1 MTVDPARNTC
11 RAITLAAVAALLS
24 VQACKQNDAANAA
37 AAESN
42 AAAMTVGPENI
53 AVVKAEEIKS
63 GPALSGSLSPE
74 AQATVRSEVSGA
86 VLQTFVE
93 AGSPVRQGQEL
104 ARIDDSGIRDAYL
117 SAKSAV
123 TTADNT
129 VQIAEREAGRAETL
143 AKAGAIAERQRDQAR
158 NQLIGAQAQAA
169 DARARLANAQKQL
182 DKTVIRAPFAG
193 VVSARTIN
201 AGDFVVPGNPAYT
214 IINPSTM
221 RLEASVTAEA
231 LSAVRLGAPVEF
243 TVNGYGARRFAGRIS
258 SINPVVDPSTRQ
270 VRVIVTIPNQG
281 GTLVSGLF
289 AEGRVSAESRT
300 SAVVPAAAVDERGVR
315 PIVVRLKNGK
325 VSQAEV
331 VLGIRDA
338 STEMVEIKSGLTP
351 GDTVLLGAARGIS
364 AGTMVKVSAPG
375 DIKR

>member
-1 MTVDPARNTC
+1 MTSH
-11 RAITLAAVAALLS
+11 AIRRTRHAFALATACALLS
-24 VQACKQNDAANAA
+24 VEACKQNDAANAA
-37 AAESN
+37 AAESST
-42 AAAMTVGPENI
+42 AVTAVGPENI

-74 AQATVRSEVSGA
+74 TQATVRSEVSGA

-93 AGSPVRQGQEL
+93 AGSSVRQGQEL

-129 VQIAEREAGRAETL
+129 VQISEREAERAETL
-143 AKAGAIAERQRDQAR
+143 AKAGAIADRQRDQAR
-158 NQLIGAQAQAA
+158 NQLTGAQAQAA

-182 DKTVIRAPFAG
+182 DKTIIRAPFSG
-193 VVSARTIN
+193 VVSARSIN
-201 AGDFVVPGNPAYT
+201 AGDFVAPGNPTYT

-221 RLEASVTAEA
+221 RLEASVPAEA
-231 LSAVRLGAPVEF
+231 LSAIRIGAPVEF
-243 TVNGYGARRFAGRIS
+243 TVNGYSSRQFTGRIS
-258 SINPVVDPSTRQ
+258 SVNPVADPSTRQ

-281 GTLVSGLF
+281 QTLVSGLF

-300 SAVVPAAAVDERGVR
+300 SAVVPAGAVDERGVR

-325 VSQAEV
+325 VRSTEV

-364 AGTMVKVSAPG
+364 AGTMVRVSAPG
-375 DIKR
+375 DVKK

>member
-1 MTVDPARNTC
+1 MTSRLRNTH
-11 RAITLAAVAALLS
+11 RAVTLATALTLLC
-24 VQACKQNDAANAA
+24 VEACKQNDAANAA

-42 AAAMTVGPENI
+42 ATVMAVGPENI
-53 AVVKAEEIKS
+53 AVVKSEEIKS

-74 AQATVRSEVSGA
+74 TQATVRSEVSGA

-93 AGSPVRQGQEL
+93 AGSAVRQGQEL
-104 ARIDDSGIRDAYL
+104 ARVDDSGIRDAYL

-123 TTADNT
+123 TMADNT
-129 VQIAEREAGRAETL
+129 LQISEREAERAETL
-143 AKAGAIAERQRDQAR
+143 AKAGAIADRQRDQAR
-158 NQLIGAQAQAA
+158 NQLTGAQAQAA

-182 DKTVIRAPFAG
+182 DKTIIRAPFSG
-193 VVSARTIN
+193 VVSARSIN
-201 AGDFVVPGNPAYT
+201 AGDFVTPGNAAYT

-221 RLEASVTAEA
+221 RLEASVPAEA
-231 LSAVRLGAPVEF
+231 LSAIRVGAPVDF
-243 TVNGYGARRFAGRIS
+243 TVNGYSTRQFTGRIS
-258 SINPVVDPSTRQ
+258 SVNPVVDPSTRQ
-270 VRVIVTIPNQG
+270 VRVIVTIPNEG

-300 SAVVPAAAVDERGVR
+300 SAVVPAGAVDERGVR

-325 VSQAEV
+325 VAPTEV

-338 STEMVEIKSGLTP
+338 STEMVEIKSGLMS

-364 AGTMVKVSAPG
+364 AGAMVKVSAPG
-375 DIKR
+375 DVRK

>member
-1 MTVDPARNTC
+1 MTPHFART
-11 RAITLAAVAALLS
+11 RSYAIKLATVATLLS
-24 VQACKQNDAANAA
+24 VHACKQNDSANAA
-37 AAESN
+37 AAESK

-53 AVVKAEEIKS
+53 AVVNAEEIKS

-74 AQATVRSEVSGA
+74 TQATVRSEVSGA
-86 VLQTFVE
+86 VLQTYVE
-93 AGSPVRQGQEL
+93 AGTPVRRGQEL

-123 TTADNT
+123 ATADNT

-143 AKAGAIAERQRDQAR
+143 AKAGAIADRQRDQVR
-158 NQLIGAQAQAA
+158 NQLIAAQAQAA

-182 DKTVIRAPFAG
+182 DKTVIRAPFSG
-193 VVSARTIN
+193 VVSARTVN
-201 AGDFVVPGNPAYT
+201 AGDFVAPGNPAYT
-214 IINPSTM
+214 VINPSTM
-221 RLEASVTAEA
+221 RLEASVPAEA
-231 LSAVRLGAPVEF
+231 LSAIRLGAPVEF
-243 TVNGYGARRFAGRIS
+243 TVNGYATRRFTGRIS
-258 SINPVVDPSTRQ
+258 SINPVADPSTRQ

-289 AEGRVSAESRT
+289 AEGRVSADSHT

-325 VSQAEV
+325 VNPTEV

-338 STEMVEIKSGLTP
+338 STEMVEIKSGLMP

-364 AGTMVKVSAPG
+364 TGTMVRVSAPG
-375 DIKR
+375 DVKK

>member
-1 MTVDPARNTC
+1 MTIHRTRNIT
-11 RAITLAAVAALLS
+11 RVAIVAAVIALLS
-24 VQACKQNDAANAA
+24 VEACKQNDAANASA
-37 AAESN
+37 LESN
-42 AAAMTVGPENI
+42 TPAMTVGPENI

-74 AQATVRSEVSGA
+74 TQATVRSEVSGA

-93 AGSPVRQGQEL
+93 VGSSVRQGQEL

-143 AKAGAIAERQRDQAR
+143 AKAGAIADRQRDQAR
-158 NQLIGAQAQAA
+158 NQLTGAQAQAA

-201 AGDFVVPGNPAYT
+201 AGDFVAPGNPAYT

-221 RLEASVTAEA
+221 RLEASVPAEA
-231 LSAVRLGAPVEF
+231 LSAIRLGAPVEF
-243 TVNGYGARRFAGRIS
+243 TVNGYATRRFTGRIS
-258 SINPVVDPSTRQ
+258 SINPVADPSTRQ

-300 SAVVPAAAVDERGVR
+300 SAVVPAGAVDERGVR

-325 VSQAEV
+325 VSQVEV

-338 STEMVEIKSGLTP
+338 STEMVEIKSGLVP

-364 AGTMVKVSAPG
+364 AGTLVKVSAPG
-375 DIKR
+375 DVKK

>member
-1 MTVDPARNTC
+1 MTPHPVRTTS
-11 RAITLAAVAALLS
+11 RVVTLAAVATLLS

-37 AAESN
+37 AAESKT
-42 AAAMTVGPENI
+42 AAMTVGPENI

-74 AQATVRSEVSGA
+74 TQATVRSEVSGA
-86 VLQTFVE
+86 VLQTYVE

-129 VQIAEREAGRAETL
+129 VQIAEREAGRAEAL
-143 AKAGAIAERQRDQAR
+143 AKAGAIADRQRDQAR

-182 DKTVIRAPFAG
+182 EKTVIRAPFSG
-193 VVSARTIN
+193 IVSARMIN
-201 AGDFVVPGNPAYT
+201 AGDFAAPGNPAYT

-221 RLEASVTAEA
+221 RLEASVPAEA

-243 TVNGYGARRFAGRIS
+243 TVNGYAARRFAGRIS
-258 SINPVVDPSTRQ
+258 SINPVADPS
-270 VRVIVTIPNQG
+270 
-281 GTLVSGLF
+281 
-289 AEGRVSAESRT
+289 
-300 SAVVPAAAVDERGVR
+300 VDERGVR

-325 VSQAEV
+325 VSQTEV
-331 VLGIRDA
+331 ALGIRDA

-364 AGTMVKVSAPG
+364 AGTMVKVSSPG
-375 DIKR
+375 DVKR

>member
-1 MTVDPARNTC
+1 MTTSPTRNTS
-11 RAITLAAVAALLS
+11 RVIALAAVALLS
-24 VQACKQNDAANAA
+24 AQACKQNDAANAA

-42 AAAMTVGPENI
+42 ATAMAVGPENI
-53 AVVKAEEIKS
+53 AIVKAEEIKS

-74 AQATVRSEVSGA
+74 TQATVRSEVSGA

-93 AGSPVRQGQEL
+93 AGSSVHQGQEL

-129 VQIAEREAGRAETL
+129 VQIADREAARAETL
-143 AKAGAIAERQRDQAR
+143 SKAGAIADRQRDQAR

-182 DKTVIRAPFAG
+182 DKTVIRAPFTG
-193 VVSARTIN
+193 VVAARTIN
-201 AGDFVVPGNPAYT
+201 AGDFVAPGNATYT

-221 RLEASVTAEA
+221 RLEASVPADA
-231 LSAVRLGAPVEF
+231 LSAIRLGAPVEF
-243 TVNGYGARRFAGRIS
+243 TVNGYATRRFTGRIS
-258 SINPVVDPSTRQ
+258 SVNPVADPSTRQ

-281 GTLVSGLF
+281 GALVSGLF
-289 AEGRVSAESRT
+289 AEGRVSAESHT
-300 SAVVPAAAVDERGVR
+300 SPVVPAGAVDERGVR
-315 PIVVRLKNGK
+315 PLVVRLKNGK

-338 STEMVEIKSGLTP
+338 STEMVEIKSGLMP

-364 AGTMVKVSAPG
+364 SGTMVKVSSPG
-375 DIKR
+375 DVKK

>member
-1 MTVDPARNTC
+1 MTTSPTCNTS
-11 RAITLAAVAALLS
+11 RVIALAAVALLS

-42 AAAMTVGPENI
+42 ATAMAVGPENI
-53 AVVKAEEIKS
+53 AVVKAEDITS

-74 AQATVRSEVSGA
+74 TQATVRSEVSGA

-93 AGSPVRQGQEL
+93 AGSPVHQGQEL
-104 ARIDDSGIRDAYL
+104 ARIDDSGIRDSYL

-143 AKAGAIAERQRDQAR
+143 SKAGAIADQQRDQAR
-158 NQLIGAQAQAA
+158 NQLTGAQAQAA

-182 DKTVIRAPFAG
+182 DKTVIRAPFTG
-193 VVSARTIN
+193 VVAARTIN
-201 AGDFVVPGNPAYT
+201 AGDFLAPGNAAYT

-221 RLEASVTAEA
+221 RLEASVPAEA
-231 LSAVRLGAPVEF
+231 LSAIRLGAPVEF
-243 TVNGYGARRFAGRIS
+243 TVNGYATRRFTGRIS
-258 SINPVVDPSTRQ
+258 SVNPVADPSTRQ

-289 AEGRVSAESRT
+289 AEGRVSAESHT
-300 SAVVPAAAVDERGVR
+300 SAVIPAGAVDERGVR
-315 PIVVRLKNGK
+315 PLVVRLKNGK

-338 STEMVEIKSGLTP
+338 STEMVEIKSGLMP

-364 AGTMVKVSAPG
+364 SGTMVRVSSPG
-375 DIKR
+375 DVKK

>member
-1 MTVDPARNTC
+1 MTTHLTHKSCVA
-11 RAITLAAVAALLS
+11 TLAAAGLLLS
-24 VQACKQNDAANAA
+24 AQACKQNDAANAV
-37 AAESN
+37 AAESK
-42 AAAMTVGPENI
+42 ASAMSVGPENI
-53 AVVKAEEIKS
+53 AVVKAEEIRS
-63 GPALSGSLSPE
+63 GPALSGSLSAE
-74 AQATVRSEVSGA
+74 TQATVRSEVSGA

-93 AGSPVRQGQEL
+93 AGSPVHQGQEL
-104 ARIDDSGIRDAYL
+104 ARLDDSGIRDAYL
-117 SAKSAV
+117 SAKSGV

-129 VQIAEREAGRAETL
+129 FQIAEREAQRAETL

-158 NQLIGAQAQAA
+158 NQLSGAQAQQA

-182 DKTVIRAPFAG
+182 DKTVLKAPFSG

-201 AGDFVVPGNPAYT
+201 AGDFVSPGTAAYT
-214 IINPSTM
+214 IIDPSTM
-221 RLEASVTAEA
+221 RLEASVPGEA
-231 LSAVRLGAPVEF
+231 LSAIHLGAPVEF
-243 TVNGYGARRFAGRIS
+243 VVNGYGARGFVGRIS
-258 SINPVVDPSTRQ
+258 SINPVADPSTRQ

-300 SAVVPAAAVDERGVR
+300 SAVVPAVAVDERGVR

-325 VSQAEV
+325 VEQVEV

-338 STEMVEIKSGLTP
+338 GTEMVEIKSGLTP

-364 AGTMVKVSAPG
+364 AGTLVKVSTPG
-375 DIKR
+375 DVKK

>member
-1 MTVDPARNTC
+1 MTTSPNRTTSRLIA
-11 RAITLAAVAALLS
+11 LAAIALLS

-37 AAESN
+37 AAESD
-42 AAAMTVGPENI
+42 ATAMAVGPENI
-53 AVVKAEEIKS
+53 AVVKAEEITS

-74 AQATVRSEVSGA
+74 TQATVRSEVSGA

-93 AGSPVRQGQEL
+93 AGSPVHQGQEL
-104 ARIDDSGIRDAYL
+104 ARIDDSGIRDSYL

-123 TTADNT
+123 TTADNS
-129 VQIAEREAGRAETL
+129 VQIAEREAARAETL
-143 AKAGAIAERQRDQAR
+143 SKAGAIADRQRDQAR
-158 NQLIGAQAQAA
+158 NQLTGAQAQAA

-182 DKTVIRAPFAG
+182 DKTVIRAPFTG
-193 VVSARTIN
+193 VVAARTIN
-201 AGDFVVPGNPAYT
+201 AGDFLAPGNAAYT

-221 RLEASVTAEA
+221 RLEASVPAEA
-231 LSAVRLGAPVEF
+231 LSAIRLGAPVEF
-243 TVNGYGARRFAGRIS
+243 TVNGYATRRFTGRIS
-258 SINPVVDPSTRQ
+258 SVNPVADPSTRQ

-289 AEGRVSAESRT
+289 AEGRVSAESHT
-300 SAVVPAAAVDERGVR
+300 SAVVPAGAVDERGVR
-315 PIVVRLKNGK
+315 PLVVRLKNGK

-338 STEMVEIKSGLTP
+338 STEMVEIKSGLMP

-364 AGTMVKVSAPG
+364 SGTMVRVSAPG
-375 DIKR
+375 DTKK

>member
-1 MTVDPARNTC
+1 MTTHHTRTSFRVA
-11 RAITLAAVAALLS
+11 TLVAVAVLLS
-24 VQACKQNDAANAA
+24 AQACKQNDAANAA
-37 AAESN
+37 TAASSST
-42 AAAMTVGPENI
+42 AMSVGPENI

-63 GPALSGSLSPE
+63 GPAISGSLSPE
-74 AQATVRSEVSGA
+74 TQATVRAEVSGA
-86 VLQTFVE
+86 VLQTYVE
-93 AGSPVRQGQEL
+93 AGTSVHQGQEL
-104 ARIDDSGIRDAYL
+104 ARLDDSGIRDLYL
-117 SAKSAV
+117 SAKSGV

-129 VQIAEREAGRAETL
+129 LQVAQREADRAETL

-158 NQLIGAQAQAA
+158 NQLSGAQAQAA

-201 AGDFVVPGNPAYT
+201 AGDFVSPGSATFT
-214 IINPSTM
+214 IVNPSTM
-221 RLEASVTAEA
+221 RLEASVPAEA
-231 LSAVRLGAPVEF
+231 LSSIRVGAPVEF
-243 TVNGYGARRFAGRIS
+243 SVNGYGSRKFIGRIS
-258 SINPVVDPSTRQ
+258 SINPVADPSTRQ

-300 SAVVPAAAVDERGVR
+300 SAVVPAGAVDERGVR

-325 VSQAEV
+325 VEQVQV

-338 STEMVEIKSGLTP
+338 STEMVEIRSGLTP

-364 AGTMVKVSAPG
+364 AGTLVKVSTPG
-375 DIKR
+375 DVKK

>member
-1 MTVDPARNTC
+1 MKSNPTSVTRLFIVLP
-11 RAITLAAVAALLS
+11 VSALIVL
-24 VQACKQNDAANAA
+24 QACKGDDATTASAA
-37 AAESN
+37 QSTS
-42 AAAMTVGPENI
+42 AAMTVGPENI
-53 AVVKAEEIKS
+53 AVVKAEAITT
-63 GPALSGSLSPE
+63 GPALSGSLSAE
-74 AQATVRSEVSGA
+74 TQATVRAEVSGA
-86 VLQTFVE
+86 VLQTYVE
-93 AGSPVRQGQEL
+93 AGSPVRAGQEL

-129 VQIAEREAGRAETL
+129 VQLATREAERSETL

-182 DKTVIRAPFAG
+182 EKTTIRAPFSG
-193 VVSARTIN
+193 VVSARTVN
-201 AGDFVVPGNPAYT
+201 AGDFVSPGSAAYT

-221 RLEASVTAEA
+221 RLEASVPGEA
-231 LSAVRLGAPVEF
+231 LSAIRLGAPVDF
-243 TVNGYGARRFAGRIS
+243 TVNGYANRRFTGRIS
-258 SINPVVDPSTRQ
+258 SINPVADPATRQ
-270 VRVIVTIPNQG
+270 VRVIITIPNQG

-300 SAVVPAAAVDERGVR
+300 SPVVPSAAVDERGVR

-325 VSQAEV
+325 VEQVEV
-331 VLGIRDA
+331 TLGIRDA
-338 STEMVEIKSGLTP
+338 STETVEIRSGLIP

-364 AGTMVKVSAPG
+364 SGTTVKVSSPT
-375 DIKR
+375 DTKK

>member
-1 MTVDPARNTC
+1 MTTSPTRNTS
-11 RAITLAAVAALLS
+11 RAIALAAVALLS

-42 AAAMTVGPENI
+42 ATAMAVGPENI
-53 AVVKAEEIKS
+53 AVVKAEEITS

-74 AQATVRSEVSGA
+74 TQATVRSEVSGA

-93 AGSPVRQGQEL
+93 AGSPVHQGQEL
-104 ARIDDSGIRDAYL
+104 ARIDDSGIRDSYL

-143 AKAGAIAERQRDQAR
+143 SKAGAIADRQRDQAR
-158 NQLIGAQAQAA
+158 NQLTGAQAQAA

-182 DKTVIRAPFAG
+182 DKTVIRAPFTG
-193 VVSARTIN
+193 VVAARTIN
-201 AGDFVVPGNPAYT
+201 AGDFLAPGNAAYT
-214 IINPSTM
+214 IINPLTM
-221 RLEASVTAEA
+221 RLEASVPAEA
-231 LSAVRLGAPVEF
+231 LSAIRLGAPVEF
-243 TVNGYGARRFAGRIS
+243 TVNGYATRHFTGRIS
-258 SINPVVDPSTRQ
+258 SVNPVADPSTRQ

-289 AEGRVSAESRT
+289 AEGRVSAESHT
-300 SAVVPAAAVDERGVR
+300 SAVVPAGAVDERGVR
-315 PIVVRLKNGK
+315 PLVVRLKNGK

-338 STEMVEIKSGLTP
+338 STEMVEITSGLMP

-364 AGTMVKVSAPG
+364 SGTMVRVSAPG
-375 DIKR
+375 DTKK